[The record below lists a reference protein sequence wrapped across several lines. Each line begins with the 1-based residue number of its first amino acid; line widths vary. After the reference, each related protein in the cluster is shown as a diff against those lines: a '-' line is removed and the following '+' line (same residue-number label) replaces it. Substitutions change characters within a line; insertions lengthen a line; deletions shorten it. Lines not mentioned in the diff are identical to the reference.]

1 MRFYP
6 QPPLPS
12 PVSRLTWRT
21 LAVGMALWCAAS
33 THAWAIE
40 KITLWPTILFLR
52 GQDLCQFQ
60 DAYGKSRNELA
71 MQATQGQGMDITLEA
86 TLKAGID
93 AVSRGVNPE
102 NTRLEFANNTPVID
116 LINALKQGKRF
127 DTPDL
132 QQMSRVKGFA
142 WGTYSFAPNCQGD
155 LLVTLHV
162 VLPRGETVNFQAQG
176 RPEQV
181 MSAIALQMVRH
192 FQRTSFP
199 TLISMGEKFIVLVGA
214 PGTSINTA
222 PTAKVAEQ
230 ACKAIK
236 ARLPTESEY
245 DFLSILGDWNGGV
258 SLGHQ
263 FWALADN
270 HIMSPNT
277 RNPSPVRHPEE
288 INATELSFYCV
299 R

>member
-1 MRFYP
+1 M
-6 QPPLPS
+6 S
-12 PVSRLTWRT
+12 
-21 LAVGMALWCAAS
+21 G
-33 THAWAIE
+33 
-40 KITLWPTILFLR
+40 
-52 GQDLCQFQ
+52 G
-60 DAYGKSRNELA
+60 
-71 MQATQGQGMDITLEA
+71 
-86 TLKAGID
+86 
-93 AVSRGVNPE
+93 NPE
-102 NTRLEFANNTPVID
+102 KTRLEFANNTPVID

-142 WGTYSFAPNCQGD
+142 WGT
-155 LLVTLHV
+155 
-162 VLPRGETVNFQAQG
+162 
-176 RPEQV
+176 
-181 MSAIALQMVRH
+181 
-192 FQRTSFP
+192 
-199 TLISMGEKFIVLVGA
+199 
-214 PGTSINTA
+214 SINTA
-222 PTAKVAEQ
+222 PTPKVAEQ

-270 HIMSPNT
+270 HIMSPDT

-288 INATELSFYCV
+288 INGTEFSFYCV

>member
-1 MRFYP
+1 
-6 QPPLPS
+6 
-12 PVSRLTWRT
+12 
-21 LAVGMALWCAAS
+21 
-33 THAWAIE
+33 
-40 KITLWPTILFLR
+40 LF
-52 GQDLCQFQ
+52 
-60 DAYGKSRNELA
+60 
-71 MQATQGQGMDITLEA
+71 
-86 TLKAGID
+86 
-93 AVSRGVNPE
+93 
-102 NTRLEFANNTPVID
+102 
-116 LINALKQGKRF
+116 
-127 DTPDL
+127 
-132 QQMSRVKGFA
+132 
-142 WGTYSFAPNCQGD
+142 
-155 LLVTLHV
+155 VTLHV

-199 TLISMGEKFIVLVGA
+199 TLISIGDKFIVLVGA

-222 PTAKVAEQ
+222 PTPKVAEQ

-288 INATELSFYCV
+288 INATEYSFYCV